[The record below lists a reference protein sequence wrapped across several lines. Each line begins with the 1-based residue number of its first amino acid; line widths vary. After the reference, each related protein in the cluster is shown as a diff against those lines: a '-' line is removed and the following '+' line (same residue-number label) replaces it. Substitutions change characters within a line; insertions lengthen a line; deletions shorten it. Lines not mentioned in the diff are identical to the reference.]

1 MKDQVI
7 IHVLGGVGGNG
18 CISFRR
24 EKYVPRGG
32 PDGGDGGN
40 GGSIKVVGKD
50 GLSTLAHFRQ
60 GQRVAAKPGRRGKG
74 KKQHGAAGEDREL
87 SVPRG
92 TVVWRIEGASKVKSG
107 EITEP
112 GQQVL
117 VAKGGSGGRG
127 NVHFASST
135 NQTPVLAQEGEAGE
149 RCTVLLELR
158 LIADV
163 GLVGVPNAGKSTLL
177 SRISNA
183 KPQVADYPFTT
194 KEPVLGVVRQGWKSF
209 VAIEIPGLL
218 EGAHTGIGLG
228 LEFLRHARRT
238 RLLIHVVDGS
248 AEDPVAD
255 VRAVNEE
262 LRLYDESL
270 GARPQI
276 LVVNKSDLPEV
287 QARLL
292 DLRRSLL
299 PGGGSVHVISAVTGE
314 GVPQLLAQAQELL
327 EQLPKTPS
335 EPPSELPVLRPRPRE
350 TRISVVKKGDVY
362 VVTAPK
368 VERLARLADLR
379 QFRARLQLRQE
390 LAKLGVVRALEEAGV
405 EQGDYVRI
413 GEVEIRWE

>member
-1 MKDQVI
+1 MKDQGI
-7 IHVLGGVGGNG
+7 LHISGGDGGNG
-18 CISFRR
+18 CVSFRR

-40 GGSIKVVGKD
+40 GGNVRVVGSD
-50 GLSTLAHFRQ
+50 GLSTLAHFRR
-60 GQRVAAKPGRRGKG
+60 GQHVAATPGRHGKG

-87 SVPRG
+87 YVPCG
-92 TVVWRIEGASKVKSG
+92 TVVWREERGSNVKLG
-107 EITEP
+107 EITES
-112 GQQVL
+112 GQQLL
-117 VAKGGSGGRG
+117 VAKGGAGGRG
-127 NVHFASST
+127 NVHFATST
-135 NQTPVLAQEGEAGE
+135 NQAPVLAQEGEAGE
-149 RCTVLLELR
+149 ERTVLLELR

-194 KEPVLGVVRQGWKSF
+194 KDPVLGVVQQGWKSF

-248 AEDPVAD
+248 AEDPAAD
-255 VRAVNEE
+255 VRAVNQE

-276 LVVNKSDLPEV
+276 LVVNKGDLPEV
-287 QARLL
+287 QARVP
-292 DLRRSLL
+292 DLRESLL
-299 PGGGSVHVISAVTGE
+299 PEGGPVHIISAVTGE
-314 GVPQLLAQAQELL
+314 GVAQLLTQVQALL
-327 EQLPKTPS
+327 ENLPKNPP
-335 EPPSELPVLRPRPRE
+335 EPPGEPPVLRPQPRE
-350 TRISVVKKGDVY
+350 ARISVVKKEDGY

-368 VERLARLADLR
+368 VERLVGVADLR

-405 EQGDYVRI
+405 EKGDYVRI

>member
-1 MKDQVI
+1 M
-7 IHVLGGVGGNG
+7 
-18 CISFRR
+18 
-24 EKYVPRGG
+24 
-32 PDGGDGGN
+32 
-40 GGSIKVVGKD
+40 
-50 GLSTLAHFRQ
+50 
-60 GQRVAAKPGRRGKG
+60 
-74 KKQHGAAGEDREL
+74 
-87 SVPRG
+87 
-92 TVVWRIEGASKVKSG
+92 
-107 EITEP
+107 
-112 GQQVL
+112 
-117 VAKGGSGGRG
+117 
-127 NVHFASST
+127 
-135 NQTPVLAQEGEAGE
+135 
-149 RCTVLLELR
+149 
-158 LIADV
+158 
-163 GLVGVPNAGKSTLL
+163 
-177 SRISNA
+177 
-183 KPQVADYPFTT
+183 
-194 KEPVLGVVRQGWKSF
+194 
-209 VAIEIPGLL
+209 
-218 EGAHTGIGLG
+218 
-228 LEFLRHARRT
+228 
-238 RLLIHVVDGS
+238 IHVVDGS

-287 QARLL
+287 QARLP

-335 EPPSELPVLRPRPRE
+335 EPPSEPPVLRPRPRE

-368 VERLARLADLR
+368 VERLARVADLR

-405 EQGDYVRI
+405 EKGDYVRI